1 MILIPEVM
9 VWQQRSVELRTLKL
23 IRKELKKEGMAV
35 ILEANGS
42 VCRNYF
48 HLFVQKAW
56 NLQLRKRQPLLANS
70 FWCVRC
76 CDSSQMAWE
85 MRIRV
90 GKPAGVGRKGL
101 LLNPKTFLTHSL
113 GRFALFSEIPAGIC
127 WGWSGGR
134 GGDLSRREREI
145 REAQNIRRLAGA
157 ALCALTWGMA
167 VALPRQHSLSLL
179 GSEHWIFSCFSEAT
193 LPAQDSPRWSTGTL
207 CVSPG
212 SPCHAF
218 PACGNALNRE
228 QGHPNFHSFKQQ
240 QKEV

>member
-134 GGDLSRREREI
+134 GGDLSRREGGTEYPQVGRSCSLCPHL
-145 REAQNIRRLAGA
+145 RDGCGTSKA
-157 ALCALTWGMA
+157 AFLEFVGIWTLD
-167 VALPRQHSLSLL
+167 
-179 GSEHWIFSCFSEAT
+179 FSMF
-193 LPAQDSPRWSTGTL
+193 
-207 CVSPG
+207 
-212 SPCHAF
+212 
-218 PACGNALNRE
+218 
-228 QGHPNFHSFKQQ
+228 
-240 QKEV
+240 